1 MTERAD
7 PLEPETLRSRR
18 GELAAI
24 FFILSESAIFT
35 VIFASEKLF
44 GDEIPIF
51 QLQFLRF
58 FTGLLLLLALVAY
71 RRRRLLDYRSELWR
85 VQVLRS
91 VLGVSA
97 GAAALQAPLW
107 APLLDVTAVQLLDG
121 VILLALGLIFLHER
135 LVALHWL
142 GSALLMS
149 GAVMVVLGQGA
160 FAGGSGAYSLYWAG
174 LALSA
179 LVALFFA
186 LEALLT
192 RVLAQR
198 DRPMVIMLHI
208 NAIASLLLLGPAIWL
223 WTDIPFLELLP
234 YLLLGPMGLIGQF
247 CYVRACA
254 LAPVSLIGPVE
265 YSRLIFA
272 GLLGLLVFQQ
282 MPSTLSL
289 IGAGVLLTGGVIL
302 ARR

>member
-1 MTERAD
+1 MAREA
-7 PLEPETLRSRR
+7 ETTDVQPTRR
-18 GELAAI
+18 FELIAI
-24 FFILSESAIFT
+24 LFILSESAIFT

-44 GDEIPIF
+44 GDVIPIL
-51 QLQFLRF
+51 QLQFIRF
-58 FTGLLLLLALVAY
+58 FSGLVILLALIAY
-71 RRRRLLDYRSELWR
+71 RRGRLLDYRSQLFP

-121 VILLALGLIFLHER
+121 VILLTLGLIFLHER
-135 LVALHWL
+135 LQALHWL
-142 GSALLMS
+142 GSALLLG
-149 GAVMVVLGQGA
+149 GAVLVVLGQGA
-160 FAGGSGAYSLYWAG
+160 FTGGTGAEALYWAG
-174 LALSA
+174 LALGA
-179 LVALFFA
+179 LVALLFA

-192 RVLAQR
+192 RVLAKR

-223 WTDIPFLELLP
+223 WAEVPILELLP

-282 MPSTLSL
+282 VPSTYSL
-289 IGAGVLLTGGVIL
+289 IGAAVLLTGGVIL